1 MMTPAPRFDR
11 AMERYV
17 ATMYAADRMTARS
30 EPPTHGDTAQA
41 TTRTEVQTG
50 SLVSTK
56 S

>member
-11 AMERYV
+11 AMERYL
-17 ATMYAADRMTARS
+17 ATMYSADRMTARS
-30 EPPTHGDTAQA
+30 EPKTHGETAQA
-41 TTRTEVQTG
+41 TALTEVRTG